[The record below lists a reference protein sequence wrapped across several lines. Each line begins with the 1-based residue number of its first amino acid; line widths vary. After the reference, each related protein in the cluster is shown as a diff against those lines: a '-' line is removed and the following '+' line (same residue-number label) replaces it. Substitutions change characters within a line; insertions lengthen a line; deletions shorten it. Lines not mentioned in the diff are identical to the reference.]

1 MAVTWSI
8 KNLEY
13 NNDSD
18 KGVTKV
24 QWEASDTE
32 TVGSG
37 NTAKDYIG
45 KVMGAIEY
53 VPNPSSSDYIEF
65 ENLSESNIITWVKT
79 SLTDSVVTEIET
91 KVAAEIIKSKT
102 PTKITNVPWTV
113 SRP

>member
-24 QWEASDTE
+24 HWVASDTE
-32 TVGSG
+32 TIGSG

-45 KVMGAIEY
+45 KVTGVVEY
-53 VPNPSSSDYIEF
+53 EPNPSNSDYKQF
-65 ENLSESNIITWVKT
+65 DSLSQSDIIVWVKT

-91 KVAAEIIKSKT
+91 QVAKEIIKCKT
-102 PTKITNVPWTV
+102 PTKITNVPWTI
-113 SRP
+113 SR

>member
-24 QWEASDTE
+24 HWVASDTE
-32 TVGSG
+32 TIGSG

-45 KVMGAIEY
+45 KVTGVEKY
-53 VPNPSSSDYIEF
+53 TPDSSDAGYIA
-65 ENLSESNIITWVKT
+65 LESLTESDIVTWVKT
-79 SLTDSVVTEIET
+79 SLTDAKVTEIET
-91 KVAAEIIKSKT
+91 KVAAEVVKSKT
-102 PTKITNVPWTV
+102 PTQVTGVPWTV
-113 SRP
+113 AR